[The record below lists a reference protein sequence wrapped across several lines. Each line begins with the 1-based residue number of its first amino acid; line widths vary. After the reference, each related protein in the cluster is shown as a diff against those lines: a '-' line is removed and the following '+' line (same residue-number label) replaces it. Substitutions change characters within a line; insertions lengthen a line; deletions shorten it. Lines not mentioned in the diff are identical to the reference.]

1 MFARSLSLFTEKPPH
16 ESLLPAR
23 ALYCGVLAHSNG
35 AHMTES
41 LSTATAPSTF
51 TRSGQGELV
60 WVVSSD
66 PLQCKALGA
75 LLEDA
80 GYSAVALESA
90 AAAMA
95 QIALAPPDLVL
106 LDTQLQD
113 GNGFDLARRLKALAQ
128 TSAAPLIFLAGAGH
142 PEHLVQALQSGAADC
157 INQPVK
163 PPELLARMAMHLAG
177 ARERRQTRN
186 ALDAF
191 GYATLTVRPHDGKL
205 MWQTPLSRELLQRYC
220 PHHPPYASRTAPEV
234 QAWLQECLRCLHRGE
249 APRPLVLS
257 QGDGARLTLRLH
269 QQTGDNES
277 PPQPDAEEWDGDDW
291 LIVMREVSDQ
301 AVIQAMRDAFTLTLR
316 EAEVLHWVVKGKT
329 NKDVGD
335 ILGSSPMTVKKHLE
349 RVFVK
354 LGVETRTAAA
364 GKATARIAQ
373 LQP

>member
-1 MFARSLSLFTEKPPH
+1 MM
-16 ESLLPAR
+16 PA
-23 ALYCGVLAHSNG
+23 
-35 AHMTES
+35 
-41 LSTATAPSTF
+41 STVA
-51 TRSGQGELV
+51 RSGQGESI

-66 PLQCKALGA
+66 AQQARDLAE

-80 GYSAVALESA
+80 GYGALALDSA
-90 AAAMA
+90 AAALA
-95 QIALAPPDLVL
+95 QASVVPPDLML
-106 LDTQLQD
+106 LDALLSD
-113 GNGFDLARRLKALAQ
+113 GSGFDLARRLKALAQ
-128 TSAAPLIFLAGAGH
+128 TSPAPIIFLADPRH
-142 PEHLVQALQSGAADC
+142 PEHLVQALESGGADC
-157 INQPVK
+157 VNQPVK
-163 PPELLARMAMHLAG
+163 PHELLARMAMHLAG
-177 ARERRQTRN
+177 ARERRQARN

-205 MWQTPLSRELLQRYC
+205 MWQTPLSRELLHRYC
-220 PHHPPYASRTAPEV
+220 PNHPPYASRTAPEV
-234 QAWLQECLRCLHRGE
+234 QSWLQECLRCLQRGD

-257 QGDGARLTLRLH
+257 QGEGARLTLRLH

-277 PPQPDAEEWDGDDW
+277 ASSTDSEEWAGDDW

-301 AVIQAMRDAFTLTLR
+301 AVMQAMRDIFALTLR
-316 EAEVLHWVVKGKT
+316 EAEVLYWVVKGKT

-373 LQP
+373 LQPQFSG

>member
-1 MFARSLSLFTEKPPH
+1 MT
-16 ESLLPAR
+16 PA
-23 ALYCGVLAHSNG
+23 
-35 AHMTES
+35 
-41 LSTATAPSTF
+41 STIS
-51 TRSGQGELV
+51 RSGQGETV
-60 WVVSSD
+60 WVLSSD
-66 PLQCKALGA
+66 AQQARGLAE

-80 GYSAVALESA
+80 GYGALALESSA
-90 AAAMA
+90 AALA
-95 QIALAPPDLVL
+95 QAAVAPPDLML
-106 LDTQLQD
+106 LDAQLVD
-113 GNGFDLARRLKALAQ
+113 GSGFDLARRLKALAQ
-128 TSAAPLIFLAGAGH
+128 TSPAPIIFLADPSH
-142 PEHLVQALQSGAADC
+142 PEHLVQALESGGADC

-163 PPELLARMAMHLAG
+163 PHELLARMAMHLAG
-177 ARERRQTRN
+177 ARERRQARN

-220 PHHPPYASRTAPEV
+220 PNHPPYASRTAPEV
-234 QAWLQECLRCLHRGE
+234 QTWLQECLRCLQRGD

-277 PPQPDAEEWDGDDW
+277 AASADSQEWAGDDW

-301 AVIQAMRDAFTLTLR
+301 AVMQAMRDIFALTLR
-316 EAEVLHWVVKGKT
+316 EAEVLYWVVKGKT

-373 LQP
+373 LQPQFSG

>member
-1 MFARSLSLFTEKPPH
+1 MT
-16 ESLLPAR
+16 PA
-23 ALYCGVLAHSNG
+23 
-35 AHMTES
+35 
-41 LSTATAPSTF
+41 STIS
-51 TRSGQGELV
+51 RSGQGETV

-66 PLQCKALGA
+66 AQQARRLAE

-80 GYSAVALESA
+80 GYGALALDNA
-90 AAAMA
+90 AAALA
-95 QIALAPPDLVL
+95 QAAVAPPDLML
-106 LDTQLQD
+106 LDAQLVD
-113 GNGFDLARRLKALAQ
+113 GSGFDLARRLKAMAQ
-128 TSAAPLIFLAGAGH
+128 TSPAPIIFLADPGH
-142 PEHLVQALQSGAADC
+142 PEHLVQALESGGADC

-163 PPELLARMAMHLAG
+163 PHELLARMAMHLAG
-177 ARERRQTRN
+177 ARERRQARN

-220 PHHPPYASRTAPEV
+220 PNHPPYASRTAPEV
-234 QAWLQECLRCLHRGE
+234 QSWLQECLRCLQRGD

-277 PPQPDAEEWDGDDW
+277 AASADSEEWAGDDW

-301 AVIQAMRDAFTLTLR
+301 AVMQAMRDIFALTLR
-316 EAEVLHWVVKGKT
+316 EAEVLYWVVKGKT

-373 LQP
+373 LQPQFSG

>member
-1 MFARSLSLFTEKPPH
+1 
-16 ESLLPAR
+16 
-23 ALYCGVLAHSNG
+23 
-35 AHMTES
+35 MTEN
-41 LSTATAPSTF
+41 LVFAAPSSAF
-51 TRSGQGELV
+51 TRSGQGESV

-66 PLQCKALGA
+66 ASQCPALVA

-80 GYSAVALESA
+80 GYGATALSSASA
-90 AAAMA
+90 ALD
-95 QIALAPPDLVL
+95 QIALATPDLVL
-106 LDTQLQD
+106 LDTRLQD
-113 GNGFDLARRLKALAQ
+113 GSGFELARRFKAMAQ
-128 TSAAPLIFLAGAGH
+128 TSAAPLILLAEAGQ

-157 INQPVK
+157 VNQPIK
-163 PPELLARMAMHLAG
+163 PQELLARMAMHLAG
-177 ARERRQTRN
+177 ARERRQARN

-220 PHHPPYASRTAPEV
+220 PYHSPYASRTAPEV
-234 QAWLQECLRCLHRGE
+234 QVWLQECLRSLQRGE
-249 APRPLVLS
+249 SPRPLVLS
-257 QGDGARLTLRLH
+257 HGDGARLTLRLH

-277 PPQPDAEEWDGDDW
+277 AAPPDAQEWSGDDW

>member
-1 MFARSLSLFTEKPPH
+1 
-16 ESLLPAR
+16 
-23 ALYCGVLAHSNG
+23 
-35 AHMTES
+35 MTEYLAFAAAAS
-41 LSTATAPSTF
+41 NF
-51 TRSGQGELV
+51 TRSGQGETV

-66 PLQCKALGA
+66 APQCTALTA

-80 GYSAVALESA
+80 GYSAVVLDSAFAALDHSEA
-90 AAAMA
+90 AR
-95 QIALAPPDLVL
+95 PDLVL
-106 LDTQLQD
+106 LDTHLRD
-113 GNGFDLARRLKALAQ
+113 GSGFDLARHFKAMAH
-128 TSAAPLIFLAGAGH
+128 TSTAPLILMSAAGH
-142 PEHLVQALQSGAADC
+142 PEHFVQALQSGAADC
-157 INQPVK
+157 VTQPIK
-163 PPELLARMAMHLAG
+163 PHELLARMAMHLAG
-177 ARERRQTRN
+177 ARERRQARN

-220 PHHPPYASRTAPEV
+220 PRHPPYASRTAPEV
-234 QAWLQECLRCLHRGE
+234 QAWLQECLRSLQRGD

-269 QQTGDNES
+269 QQTGDNE
-277 PPQPDAEEWDGDDW
+277 PAAQPGAEEWAGDDW

-364 GKATARIAQ
+364 GKATARIVQ

>member
-1 MFARSLSLFTEKPPH
+1 MT
-16 ESLLPAR
+16 PA
-23 ALYCGVLAHSNG
+23 
-35 AHMTES
+35 
-41 LSTATAPSTF
+41 STIS
-51 TRSGQGELV
+51 RSGQGETV
-60 WVVSSD
+60 WVLSSD
-66 PLQCKALGA
+66 AQQARGLAE

-80 GYSAVALESA
+80 GYGALALESA
-90 AAAMA
+90 AAALA
-95 QIALAPPDLVL
+95 QAAVAPPDLML
-106 LDTQLQD
+106 LDAQLVD
-113 GNGFDLARRLKALAQ
+113 GSGFDLARRLKALAQ
-128 TSAAPLIFLAGAGH
+128 TSPAPIIFLADPSH
-142 PEHLVQALQSGAADC
+142 PEHLVQALESGGADC
-157 INQPVK
+157 VNQPVK
-163 PPELLARMAMHLAG
+163 PHELLARMAMHLAG
-177 ARERRQTRN
+177 ARERRQARN

-205 MWQTPLSRELLQRYC
+205 MWQTPLSRDLLQRYC
-220 PHHPPYASRTAPEV
+220 PNHPPYASRTAPEV
-234 QAWLQECLRCLHRGE
+234 QTWLQECLRCLQRGD

-277 PPQPDAEEWDGDDW
+277 AASADSEEWAGDDW

-301 AVIQAMRDAFTLTLR
+301 AVMQAMRDIFALTLR
-316 EAEVLHWVVKGKT
+316 EAEVLYWVVKGKT

-373 LQP
+373 LQPQFSG

>member
-1 MFARSLSLFTEKPPH
+1 MM
-16 ESLLPAR
+16 PASS
-23 ALYCGVLAHSNG
+23 VS
-35 AHMTES
+35 
-41 LSTATAPSTF
+41 
-51 TRSGQGELV
+51 RSGQGETV

-66 PLQCKALGA
+66 PQQARGLAA

-80 GYSAVALESA
+80 GYGALALESA
-90 AAAMA
+90 AAALA
-95 QIALAPPDLVL
+95 QAAAAPPDLLL
-106 LDTQLQD
+106 LDAQLSD
-113 GNGFDLARRLKALAQ
+113 GSGFDLARRLKAMAQ
-128 TSAAPLIFLAGAGH
+128 TSPAPIIFLADPGH
-142 PEHLVQALQSGAADC
+142 PEHLVQALESGGADC
-157 INQPVK
+157 VNQPVK
-163 PPELLARMAMHLAG
+163 PHELLARMAMHLAG
-177 ARERRQTRN
+177 ARERRQARN

-220 PHHPPYASRTAPEV
+220 PNHPPYASRTAPEV
-234 QAWLQECLRCLHRGE
+234 QSWLQECLRCLQRGD

-257 QGDGARLTLRLH
+257 QSDGARLTLRLH

-277 PPQPDAEEWDGDDW
+277 AASTDSQEWAGDDW

-301 AVIQAMRDAFTLTLR
+301 AVIQAMRDIFALTLR
-316 EAEVLHWVVKGKT
+316 EAEVLYWVVKGKT

-373 LQP
+373 LQPQFSG

>member
-1 MFARSLSLFTEKPPH
+1 MT
-16 ESLLPAR
+16 PA
-23 ALYCGVLAHSNG
+23 
-35 AHMTES
+35 
-41 LSTATAPSTF
+41 STIS
-51 TRSGQGELV
+51 RSGQGETV
-60 WVVSSD
+60 WVLSSD
-66 PLQCKALGA
+66 AQQARGLAE

-80 GYSAVALESA
+80 GYGALALESA
-90 AAAMA
+90 AAALA
-95 QIALAPPDLVL
+95 QAAVAPPDLML
-106 LDTQLQD
+106 LDAQLVD
-113 GNGFDLARRLKALAQ
+113 GSGFDLARRLKALAQ
-128 TSAAPLIFLAGAGH
+128 TSPAPIIFLADPSH
-142 PEHLVQALQSGAADC
+142 PEHLVQALESGGADC
-157 INQPVK
+157 VNQPVK
-163 PPELLARMAMHLAG
+163 PHELLARMAMHLAG
-177 ARERRQTRN
+177 ARERRQARN

-220 PHHPPYASRTAPEV
+220 PNHPPYASRTAPEV
-234 QAWLQECLRCLHRGE
+234 QTWLQECLRCLQRGD

-277 PPQPDAEEWDGDDW
+277 AASADSQEWAGDDW

-301 AVIQAMRDAFTLTLR
+301 AVMQAMRDIFALTLR
-316 EAEVLHWVVKGKT
+316 EAEVLYWVVKGKT

-373 LQP
+373 LQPQFSG

>member
-1 MFARSLSLFTEKPPH
+1 MT
-16 ESLLPAR
+16 PA
-23 ALYCGVLAHSNG
+23 
-35 AHMTES
+35 
-41 LSTATAPSTF
+41 STVA
-51 TRSGQGELV
+51 RSGQGESI

-66 PLQCKALGA
+66 AQQARGLAE

-80 GYSAVALESA
+80 GYGALALANA
-90 AAAMA
+90 AAALA
-95 QIALAPPDLVL
+95 HVAVAPPDLLL
-106 LDTQLQD
+106 LDAQLSD
-113 GNGFDLARRLKALAQ
+113 SSGFELARRLKALAQ
-128 TSAAPLIFLAGAGH
+128 TSPAPIIFLADASH
-142 PEHLVQALQSGAADC
+142 PEHLVQALESGGADC
-157 INQPVK
+157 VNQPVK
-163 PPELLARMAMHLAG
+163 PHELLARMAMHLAG
-177 ARERRQTRN
+177 ARERRQARN

-220 PHHPPYASRTAPEV
+220 PNHPPYASRTAPEV
-234 QAWLQECLRCLHRGE
+234 QSWLQECLRCLQRGD

-269 QQTGDNES
+269 QQTGDNDS
-277 PPQPDAEEWDGDDW
+277 APPAEGDEWGGDDW

-301 AVIQAMRDAFTLTLR
+301 AVMQAMRDAFALTLR
-316 EAEVLHWVVKGKT
+316 EAEVLYWVVKGKT

-373 LQP
+373 LQPQFSG

>member
-1 MFARSLSLFTEKPPH
+1 MFARSLSLFPEKPPD
-16 ESLLPAR
+16 ESLLPDR
-23 ALYCGVLAHSNG
+23 ALNCGVLAHSIG
-35 AHMTES
+35 AHMTEYPS
-41 LSTATAPSTF
+41 ISTASSTF
-51 TRSGQGELV
+51 TRSGQGEWV
-60 WVVSSD
+60 WIVSSD
-66 PLQCKALGA
+66 ALQCKALAA

-80 GYSAVALESA
+80 GYSAIALQGTA
-90 AAAMA
+90 TALA
-95 QIALAPPDLVL
+95 QMALAPPDLVL
-106 LDTQLQD
+106 LDTQLHD
-113 GNGFDLARRLKALAQ
+113 GSGFDLARRLKALAQ
-128 TSAAPLIFLAGAGH
+128 TSTAPLIFLAEAGH

-157 INQPVK
+157 VAQPVK
-163 PPELLARMAMHLAG
+163 PQELLARMAMHLAG
-177 ARERRQTRN
+177 ARERRQARN

-234 QAWLQECLRCLHRGE
+234 QTWLQECLRSLLRGE
-249 APRPLVLS
+249 SPRPLVLS
-257 QGDGARLTLRLH
+257 HGDGARLTLRLH

-277 PPQPDAEEWDGDDW
+277 AAPPDAEEWAGDDW

>member
-1 MFARSLSLFTEKPPH
+1 MI
-16 ESLLPAR
+16 PAS
-23 ALYCGVLAHSNG
+23 A
-35 AHMTES
+35 
-41 LSTATAPSTF
+41 AP
-51 TRSGQGELV
+51 RSGQGESI

-66 PLQCKALGA
+66 AQQARGLAE

-80 GYSAVALESA
+80 GYGALVLVSA
-90 AAAMA
+90 AAALA
-95 QIALAPPDLVL
+95 QAALAPPDLLL
-106 LDTQLQD
+106 LDAQLVD
-113 GNGFDLARRLKALAQ
+113 GSGFDLARRLKALAQ
-128 TSAAPLIFLAGAGH
+128 TSPAPIVFLADPGH
-142 PEHLVQALQSGAADC
+142 PEHLVQALEAGGADC
-157 INQPVK
+157 VNQPVK
-163 PPELLARMAMHLAG
+163 PHELLARMAMHLAG
-177 ARERRQTRN
+177 ARERRQARN

-191 GYATLTVRPHDGKL
+191 GYATLTVRPQDGKL

-220 PHHPPYASRTAPEV
+220 PNHPPYASRTAPEV
-234 QAWLQECLRCLHRGE
+234 QSWLQECLRYLQRGD

-269 QQTGDNES
+269 QQTGDNENAS
-277 PPQPDAEEWDGDDW
+277 VTGSEEWADDDW

-301 AVIQAMRDAFTLTLR
+301 AVMQAMRDVFALTLR
-316 EAEVLHWVVKGKT
+316 EAEVLYWVVKGKT

-373 LQP
+373 LQPQFSG

>member
-1 MFARSLSLFTEKPPH
+1 MT
-16 ESLLPAR
+16 PA
-23 ALYCGVLAHSNG
+23 
-35 AHMTES
+35 
-41 LSTATAPSTF
+41 STIS
-51 TRSGQGELV
+51 RSGQGETV
-60 WVVSSD
+60 WVLSSD
-66 PLQCKALGA
+66 AQQARGLAE

-80 GYSAVALESA
+80 GYGALALESSA
-90 AAAMA
+90 AALA
-95 QIALAPPDLVL
+95 QAAVAPPDLML
-106 LDTQLQD
+106 LDAQLVD
-113 GNGFDLARRLKALAQ
+113 GSGFDLARRLKALAQ
-128 TSAAPLIFLAGAGH
+128 TSPAPIIFLADPSH
-142 PEHLVQALQSGAADC
+142 PEHLVQALESGGADC
-157 INQPVK
+157 VNQPVK
-163 PPELLARMAMHLAG
+163 PHELLARMAMHLAG
-177 ARERRQTRN
+177 ARERRQARN

-220 PHHPPYASRTAPEV
+220 PNHPPYASRTAPEV
-234 QAWLQECLRCLHRGE
+234 QSWLQECLRCLQRGD

-277 PPQPDAEEWDGDDW
+277 AASADSEEWAGDDW

-301 AVIQAMRDAFTLTLR
+301 AVMQAMRDIFALTLR
-316 EAEVLHWVVKGKT
+316 EAEVLYWVVKGKT

-373 LQP
+373 LQPQFSG

>member
-1 MFARSLSLFTEKPPH
+1 MM
-16 ESLLPAR
+16 PA
-23 ALYCGVLAHSNG
+23 
-35 AHMTES
+35 
-41 LSTATAPSTF
+41 STVA
-51 TRSGQGELV
+51 RSGQGESI

-66 PLQCKALGA
+66 AQQARGLAE

-80 GYSAVALESA
+80 GYGALALDSGAAALAQAAVA
-90 AAAMA
+90 
-95 QIALAPPDLVL
+95 QPDLLL
-106 LDTQLQD
+106 LDALLSD
-113 GNGFDLARRLKALAQ
+113 GSGFDLARRLKALAQ
-128 TSAAPLIFLAGAGH
+128 TSPAPIIFLADPGH
-142 PEHLVQALQSGAADC
+142 PEHLVQALESGGADC
-157 INQPVK
+157 VNQPVK
-163 PPELLARMAMHLAG
+163 PHELLARMAMHLAG
-177 ARERRQTRN
+177 ARERRQARN

-205 MWQTPLSRELLQRYC
+205 MWQTPLSRELLHRYC
-220 PHHPPYASRTAPEV
+220 PNHPPYASRTAPEV
-234 QAWLQECLRCLHRGE
+234 QAWLQDCLRCLQRGD

-257 QGDGARLTLRLH
+257 QGEGARLTLRLH

-277 PPQPDAEEWDGDDW
+277 ASSTDSEEWAGDDW

-301 AVIQAMRDAFTLTLR
+301 AVMQAMRDIFALTLR
-316 EAEVLHWVVKGKT
+316 EAEVLYWVVKGKT

-373 LQP
+373 LQPQFSG

>member
-1 MFARSLSLFTEKPPH
+1 
-16 ESLLPAR
+16 
-23 ALYCGVLAHSNG
+23 
-35 AHMTES
+35 MTDY
-41 LSTATAPSTF
+41 LSTAAASSTF
-51 TRSGQGELV
+51 TRSGQGESV

-66 PLQCKALGA
+66 DSQCHALGA

-80 GYSAVALESA
+80 GYGAIALDTSA
-90 AAAMA
+90 AALA

-106 LDTQLQD
+106 LDTQLRD
-113 GNGFDLARRLKALAQ
+113 GSGFDLARRLKAFSQ
-128 TSAAPLIFLAGAGH
+128 TSSAPLIFLAETGH
-142 PEHLVQALQSGAADC
+142 PEDLVQALQSGAADC
-157 INQPVK
+157 VNQPVK
-163 PPELLARMAMHLAG
+163 PQELLARMAMHLAG
-177 ARERRQTRN
+177 ARERRQARN

-220 PHHPPYASRTAPEV
+220 PNHPPYANRTAPEV
-234 QAWLQECLRCLHRGE
+234 QTWLQECLRSLQRGE

-257 QGDGARLTLRLH
+257 HGDGARLTLRLH

-277 PPQPDAEEWDGDDW
+277 AAQPGGEEWAGDDW

>member
-1 MFARSLSLFTEKPPH
+1 MFARSLSLFPEKPPD
-16 ESLLPAR
+16 ESLLPAC
-23 ALYCGVLAHSNG
+23 ALYCGVLAHSIG
-35 AHMTES
+35 AHMSEHRVAATA
-41 LSTATAPSTF
+41 LSTV
-51 TRSGQGELV
+51 TRSGQGESV

-66 PLQCKALGA
+66 ASHCRALGA

-80 GYSAVALESA
+80 GYGA
-90 AAAMA
+90 
-95 QIALAPPDLVL
+95 IALDTAEAALAQMALSPPDLVL
-106 LDTQLQD
+106 LDTVLRD
-113 GNGFDLARRLKALAQ
+113 GSGFDLARRLKAMSQA
-128 TSAAPLIFLAGAGH
+128 SSAPLIFLA
-142 PEHLVQALQSGAADC
+142 ETSRSDDLVQALHSGAADC
-157 INQPVK
+157 VNQPVK
-163 PPELLARMAMHLAG
+163 PEELLARMAMHLAG
-177 ARERRQTRN
+177 ARERRQARN

-220 PHHPPYASRTAPEV
+220 PNHPPHASRTAPEV
-234 QAWLQECLRCLHRGE
+234 QTWLQECLRSLQRGE
-249 APRPLVLS
+249 SPRPLVLS
-257 QGDGARLTLRLH
+257 HGDGARLTLRLH

-277 PPQPDAEEWDGDDW
+277 AAQPDAQEWAGDDW

-301 AVIQAMRDAFTLTLR
+301 AVIKAMRDAFTLTLR
-316 EAEVLHWVVKGKT
+316 EAEVLHWVAKGKT
-329 NKDVGD
+329 NRDVGD

>member
-1 MFARSLSLFTEKPPH
+1 MGSGSLYLFPEKPLDEP
-16 ESLLPAR
+16 LPPAC
-23 ALYCGVLAHSNG
+23 APYCGVSLPSIG
-35 AHMTES
+35 ACMTEQ
-41 LSTATAPSTF
+41 LATAATPSTF
-51 TRSGQGELV
+51 TRSGQGESV
-60 WVVSSD
+60 WVLSSD
-66 PLQCKALGA
+66 AAQCLALGA

-80 GYSAVALESA
+80 GYSAMALESA
-90 AAAMA
+90 AAALA
-95 QIALAPPDLVL
+95 QTALAPPDLVL

-113 GNGFDLARRLKALAQ
+113 GSGFDLARRLKALSR
-128 TSAAPLIFLAGAGH
+128 TSSVPLIFLAEAGQ

-157 INQPVK
+157 VTHPIK
-163 PPELLARMAMHLAG
+163 PQELLARMAMHLAG
-177 ARERRQTRN
+177 ARERRQARN

-234 QAWLQECLRCLHRGE
+234 QAWLQECLRSLQRGD

-257 QGDGARLTLRLH
+257 QSDGARLTLRLH
-269 QQTGDNES
+269 QQTGDNAS
-277 PPQPDAEEWDGDDW
+277 GAQPDAEESAGDDW

>member
-1 MFARSLSLFTEKPPH
+1 MI
-16 ESLLPAR
+16 R
-23 ALYCGVLAHSNG
+23 APVLA
-35 AHMTES
+35 
-41 LSTATAPSTF
+41 
-51 TRSGQGELV
+51 RSGQGESI

-66 PLQCKALGA
+66 AHQGRGLGE

-80 GYSAVALESA
+80 GYCALVLASA
-90 AAAMA
+90 AS
-95 QIALAPPDLVL
+95 ALAQALVPPDLVL
-106 LDTQLQD
+106 LDAQLED
-113 GNGFDLARRLKALAQ
+113 GSGFELARQLKALAP
-128 TSAAPLIFLAGAGH
+128 TSPAPIIFLADANH
-142 PEHLVQALQSGAADC
+142 PEHLLKALDAGGADC
-157 INQPVK
+157 INHPVK
-163 PPELLARMAMHLAG
+163 PQELLARMGMHLAG
-177 ARERRQTRN
+177 ARERRQARN

-191 GYATLTVRPHDGKL
+191 GYATLTVRPQDGKL

-220 PHHPPYASRTAPEV
+220 PNHPPYASRTAPEV
-234 QAWLQECLRCLHRGE
+234 QTWLLECLRCLQRGDP
-249 APRPLVLS
+249 PRPLVLS

-277 PPQPDAEEWDGDDW
+277 ASPTDSGEWADDDW

-301 AVIQAMRDAFTLTLR
+301 AVMQAMRDIFALTLR
-316 EAEVLHWVVKGKT
+316 EAEVLYWVVKGKT

-373 LQP
+373 LQPQFSG

>member
-1 MFARSLSLFTEKPPH
+1 MT
-16 ESLLPAR
+16 PA
-23 ALYCGVLAHSNG
+23 
-35 AHMTES
+35 
-41 LSTATAPSTF
+41 STIS
-51 TRSGQGELV
+51 RSGQGESV
-60 WVVSSD
+60 WVLSSD
-66 PLQCKALGA
+66 AQQARSLTE

-80 GYSAVALESA
+80 GYGALALESA
-90 AAAMA
+90 AAALA
-95 QIALAPPDLVL
+95 QAAVAPPDLLL
-106 LDTQLQD
+106 LDAQLSD
-113 GNGFDLARRLKALAQ
+113 GSGFDLARRLKALAQ
-128 TSAAPLIFLAGAGH
+128 TSPAPIIFLADPGH
-142 PEHLVQALQSGAADC
+142 PEHLLQALESGGADC
-157 INQPVK
+157 VNQPVK
-163 PPELLARMAMHLAG
+163 PHELLARMAMHLAG
-177 ARERRQTRN
+177 ARERRQARN

-220 PHHPPYASRTAPEV
+220 PNHPPYASRTAPEV
-234 QAWLQECLRCLHRGE
+234 QSWLQECLRCLQRGD

-257 QGDGARLTLRLH
+257 LGDGARLTLRLH

-277 PPQPDAEEWDGDDW
+277 TASADSDEWAGDDW

-301 AVIQAMRDAFTLTLR
+301 AVMQAMRDIFALTLR
-316 EAEVLHWVVKGKT
+316 EAEVLYWVVKGKT

-373 LQP
+373 LQPQFSG

>member
-1 MFARSLSLFTEKPPH
+1 MAAP
-16 ESLLPAR
+16 
-23 ALYCGVLAHSNG
+23 
-35 AHMTES
+35 
-41 LSTATAPSTF
+41 LSTSI
-51 TRSGQGELV
+51 RCGQGESV
-60 WVVSSD
+60 WVVGAAEARRTA
-66 PLQCKALGA
+66 LQA

-80 GYSAVALESA
+80 GYSVVLLDGTTATLDRT
-90 AAAMA
+90 
-95 QIALAPPDLVL
+95 ALASPDLVL
-106 LDTQLQD
+106 LDTVLQD
-113 GNGFDLARRLKALAQ
+113 GSGFDLARRLKAMRQ
-128 TSAAPLIFLAGAGH
+128 TSSTPLIFLTETGRSDD
-142 PEHLVQALQSGAADC
+142 LVQALQSGAADC
-157 INQPVK
+157 VSQPFK
-163 PPELLARMAMHLAG
+163 PEELLARMAMHLAG
-177 ARERRQTRN
+177 ARERRQARN

-191 GYATLTVRPHDGKL
+191 GYATLTVRPQDGKL

-220 PHHPPYASRTAPEV
+220 PHHPPSASRTAPEV
-234 QAWLQECLRCLHRGE
+234 QIWLQECLRSVQRGDP
-249 APRPLVLS
+249 PRPLVLS

-277 PPQPDAEEWDGDDW
+277 AAQPDTDAWADDDW

-301 AVIQAMRDAFTLTLR
+301 AVIQAMRDAFALTLR